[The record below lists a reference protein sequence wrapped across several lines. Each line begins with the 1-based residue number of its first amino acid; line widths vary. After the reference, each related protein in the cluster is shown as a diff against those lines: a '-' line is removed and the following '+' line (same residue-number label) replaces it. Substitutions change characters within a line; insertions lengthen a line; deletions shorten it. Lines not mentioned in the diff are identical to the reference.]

1 MPIDLVLTVNGREH
15 KTAAGTHETLLQVLR
30 DRLNLTSVREGCG
43 VGMCGSCTVL
53 VDGRP
58 LSACL
63 LLASQ
68 VEGKSLMTVEGL
80 ARGGS
85 LDRIQEAYLAASG
98 FQCSFCTPGF
108 LLATKALLEEISNP
122 TDDEIREY
130 LAGNLCRC
138 GSYVKILQA
147 VRTARGPGMVHGD
160 QRGTT
165 HGGGSG

>member
-1 MPIDLVLTVNGREH
+1 MLIELVLNVNGRDH
-15 KTAAGTHETLLQVLR
+15 KVAARAPETLLQVLR
-30 DRLNLTSVREGCG
+30 DRLNLLSVREACG

-53 VDGRP
+53 VEGKP

-68 VEGKSLMTVEGL
+68 VERKPLVTLEGL
-80 ARGGS
+80 ARDGA
-85 LDRIQEAYLAASG
+85 LHPIQEAYLKASG

-108 LLATKALLEEISNP
+108 ILTTKALLEETPNP

-147 VRTARGPGMVHGD
+147 VKAVKEGPRD
-160 QRGTT
+160 E
-165 HGGGSG
+165 

>member
-1 MPIDLVLTVNGREH
+1 MLIELVLNVNGREQRV
-15 KTAAGTHETLLQVLR
+15 AARAHETLLQVLR
-30 DRLNLTSVREGCG
+30 DRLKLFSVREACG

-53 VDGRP
+53 VEGKP
-58 LSACL
+58 MSACL

-68 VEGKSLMTVEGL
+68 VERKPLVTVEGL
-80 ARGGS
+80 ARDGA
-85 LDRIQEAYLAASG
+85 LHRVQEAYLEASG

-108 LLATKALLEEISNP
+108 ILATKALLEEIPDP

-147 VRTARGPGMVHGD
+147 VKAATVR
-160 QRGTT
+160 
-165 HGGGSG
+165 

>member
-1 MPIDLVLTVNGREH
+1 MLIEMALNVNGRDH
-15 KTAAGTHETLLQVLR
+15 KVAARADETLLQVLR
-30 DRLNLTSVREGCG
+30 ERLSLLSVREACG

-53 VDGRP
+53 VEGRP

-68 VEGKSLMTVEGL
+68 VEGKPLVTLEGL
-80 ARGGS
+80 ARDGG
-85 LDRIQEAYLAASG
+85 LHPIQKAYLEATG

-108 LLATKALLEEISNP
+108 ILATKALLEEFPDP

-147 VRTARGPGMVHGD
+147 VKSAKERSSR
-160 QRGTT
+160 
-165 HGGGSG
+165 